1 MRSELEEKRNRLVGT
16 FPNNPTSISVRQL
29 TGAEEGG
36 AGCGALPGG
45 GVGVPHGNA
54 IDVQIGGDSTGLNSN
69 QVTSNT

>member
-1 MRSELEEKRNRLVGT
+1 M
-16 FPNNPTSISVRQL
+16 FPNNPNSISVHQL

-36 AGCGALPGG
+36 AGCGTLPGG
-45 GVGVPHGNA
+45 GVGVPHGDT